1 MDSFFKKLH
10 WKYTSLL
17 CTGRWRVMI
26 AMVAVGRYQST
37 PMGEDS
43 SGGEDFP

>member
-1 MDSFFKKLH
+1 MGPFSEKLH
-10 WKYTSLL
+10 WKYINL

-26 AMVAVGRYQST
+26 AMVVLGMDSNT

-43 SGGEDFP
+43 SRGEDFP